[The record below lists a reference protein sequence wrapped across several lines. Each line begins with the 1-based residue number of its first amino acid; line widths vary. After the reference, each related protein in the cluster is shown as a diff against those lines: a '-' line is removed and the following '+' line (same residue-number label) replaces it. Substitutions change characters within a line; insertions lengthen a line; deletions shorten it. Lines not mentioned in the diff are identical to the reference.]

1 MYRVWRRGLYRRA
14 GDGGN
19 LSPRR
24 LFKRLLVILAA
35 AALALGLVYW
45 KYAGAIAIG
54 FGSAIWIPVSAD
66 TFWLPHSLSLALRN
80 PAPEATPGPVA
91 WTTPREGF
99 QAGRLPA
106 LVDGET
112 VDEIV
117 LGRIDPAKFRF
128 EVLNQPNGKRRLSD
142 WLRETGAALIV
153 NGSYYDRVGRPATPI
168 VSKGVFAGP
177 AAYTSQ
183 HGAFIAKGGQARIAD
198 LTQEDWQAAFKDAQ
212 AGIVS
217 YPLLIAPDGST
228 GRPARSRWLANRSF
242 VAVDDQGWVVI
253 GTTASAFFSL
263 DRLATFLKASP
274 LRLKAALNLDGGPVA
289 CQGVALG
296 PVQLKQYGLWEIQ
309 ADDASAKML
318 PPAILS
324 GAPMP
329 LVLAVFPPH

>member
-14 GDGGN
+14 RDGGN

-24 LFKRLLVILAA
+24 LFKRLLVILA

-54 FGSAIWIPVSAD
+54 FGSAIWIPVSAE
-66 TFWLPHSLSLALRN
+66 TFWLPHSLSLALQN
-80 PAPEATPGPVA
+80 PAPQATPGAVE
-91 WTTPREGF
+91 WTTASEGF
-99 QAGRLPA
+99 QTGRLPA
-106 LVDGET
+106 LVNGET

-117 LGRIDPAKFRF
+117 VARIDPARFRF
-128 EVLNQPNGKRRLSD
+128 EVLNQPSGKRRLGD

-168 VSKGVFAGP
+168 VNKGVPAGP

-183 HGAFIAKGGQARIAD
+183 HGAFIVKDAQARIAD
-198 LTQEDWQAAFKDAQ
+198 LTQEDWQAAFKEAD

-217 YPLLIAPDGST
+217 YPMLIAPDGAT
-228 GRPARSRWLANRSF
+228 GRPVQSRWLANRSF
-242 VAVDDQGWVVI
+242 VGVDDRGFVVI

-263 DRLATFLKASP
+263 DRLAVFLKASP

-296 PVQLKQYGLWEIQ
+296 PVQLKQFGLWEIQ
-309 ADDASAKML
+309 ADGAEAKML

-329 LVLAVFPPH
+329 LVLAVFPSH